1 MLTSYSTLLEI
12 CKSSISGR
20 KNREKRDERIRFV
33 SSFIVQYNN
42 ISYLYKNYKY
52 FYITPIEEKLYK
64 YCTIDNETQQSSIY
78 NPYKNG
84 KKGSEYIVKSNI

>member
-1 MLTSYSTLLEI
+1 MSYSTLLEI
-12 CKSSISGR
+12 CESRISGR

-52 FYITPIEEKLYK
+52 FLYNS
-64 YCTIDNETQQSSIY
+64 YRREIILILY
-78 NPYKNG
+78 NR
-84 KKGSEYIVKSNI
+84 

>member
-1 MLTSYSTLLEI
+1 MKQNKYRQREYFIPYKALTSYSTILEI
-12 CKSSISGR
+12 RKSRISGR

-52 FYITPIEEKLYK
+52 FLYNS
-64 YCTIDNETQQSSIY
+64 YRREIISILY
-78 NPYKNG
+78 
-84 KKGSEYIVKSNI
+84 SR

>member
-1 MLTSYSTLLEI
+1 MSYSTLLEI
-12 CKSSISGR
+12 CKSRISGR

-52 FYITPIEEKLYK
+52 FLYNSYRRK
-64 YCTIDNETQQSSIY
+64 IILISY
-78 NPYKNG
+78 NR
-84 KKGSEYIVKSNI
+84 